1 MRWKLA
7 DATPSAA
14 VLVRQCV
21 LADQFAAL
29 PQVRL
34 KLETIRADVEEFG
47 GKAYRMGKGSKD
59 DAVVA
64 LLKDQLDEFKQ
75 VLQLAHADDH
85 IQQHLCTFTLHSTP
99 FYAAAELCS
108 ITQGHPCTVQHDH
121 DAERSLHISLACHL
135 VP

>member
-1 MRWKLA
+1 MCIRWELA
-7 DATPSAA
+7 TAEPSAA
-14 VLVRQCV
+14 VLVRQCR
-21 LADQFAAL
+21 LADQFATL

-75 VLQLAHADDH
+75 VLHGA
-85 IQQHLCTFTLHSTP
+85 
-99 FYAAAELCS
+99 CS
-108 ITQGHPCTVQHDH
+108 
-121 DAERSLHISLACHL
+121 
-135 VP
+135 